1 MIVVKQNSMKSIS
14 VLLRDIDCIDE
25 DYPWGI
31 RGLCIFKIDTKKNA
45 KRKWGIVLIAFPIQT
60 IFYHLLNK
68 KYFLQQI
75 LKLQTVLTF

>member
-31 RGLCIFKIDTKKNA
+31 RGLCIFKIDTKKMP
-45 KRKWGIVLIAFPIQT
+45 KESEELS
-60 IFYHLLNK
+60 
-68 KYFLQQI
+68 
-75 LKLQTVLTF
+75 